1 MPSQEKKEGQE
12 MQKKK
17 KGVARHLFHKSKLK
31 QAKQVPPQKYFKE
44 ESNEK
49 SNFIFYRWH
58 DNDWTLICYKRR
70 GQ

>member
-31 QAKQVPPQKYFKE
+31 QAKQVPPPK
-44 ESNEK
+44 
-49 SNFIFYRWH
+49 IF
-58 DNDWTLICYKRR
+58 
-70 GQ
+70 